1 MYAALYWQ
9 KRQDGIHGIHKMK
22 RKMRFIPAQTMGRV
36 ILYLQSAVG
45 GYIFWPKSRIVMG
58 GEPHPFPK
66 G

>member
-1 MYAALYWQ
+1 
-9 KRQDGIHGIHKMK
+9 
-22 RKMRFIPAQTMGRV
+22 MRFIPAQTMGRV

-45 GYIFWPKSRIVMG
+45 GHIFWPKSRIVMG